1 MVQNNTN
8 VDGMK
13 RYKRTKKLQKIK
25 RLVDGRPKWED
36 EKRMDM
42 NRIEEEVDKAMD
54 VDADEDNYYKLK
66 AIAIALK
73 FVEAQSKA
81 AHEQA
86 NAEEDD
92 IIKIILSRAHVM
104 EDEGEDE

>member
-73 FVEAQSKA
+73 FVEVQSKA